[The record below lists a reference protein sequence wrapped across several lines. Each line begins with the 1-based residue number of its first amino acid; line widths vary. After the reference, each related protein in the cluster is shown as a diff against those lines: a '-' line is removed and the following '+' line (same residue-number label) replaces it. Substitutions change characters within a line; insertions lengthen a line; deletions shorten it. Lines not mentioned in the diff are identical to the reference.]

1 MSKIKLIWI
10 CIKIFIV
17 VSLITTIAALSL
29 KNKRLEEDVVRT
41 TTNFKALQG
50 DNDSIKNKTLMYQ
63 LTIDELNYYNDSII
77 KKLTAVTK
85 ELRIKDKELKQLQ
98 YVQSNIQ
105 HSDTIITT
113 DTIFVES
120 AKVDTIIGDEWYKL
134 QLIAQYP
141 NIINTQVQFTSEK
154 YIVAAI
160 RKETVN
166 PPKKC
171 WLARLFQKKH
181 KILEVEVVEKNP
193 YIEIKKQKF
202 IEILKK

>member
-29 KNKRLEEDVVRT
+29 KNKKLEEDVVRT
-41 TTNFKALQG
+41 TTNFKALQS

-85 ELRIKDKELKQLQ
+85 ELGIKDKELKQLQ
-98 YVQSNIQ
+98 YIQSDIQ

-113 DTIFVES
+113 DTIFIENT
-120 AKVDTIIGDEWYKL
+120 KVDTIIGDEWYTL
-134 QLIAQYP
+134 QLSAQYP

>member
-41 TTNFKALQG
+41 TTNFKALQS

-85 ELRIKDKELKQLQ
+85 ELGIKNKELKQLQ

-113 DTIFVES
+113 DTIFVENT
-120 AKVDTIIGDEWYKL
+120 KVDTLIEDEWYKL
-134 QLIAQYP
+134 QLSAQYP

>member
-29 KNKRLEEDVVRT
+29 KNKRLEEKVVRT
-41 TTNFKALQG
+41 TTNFKALQS

-85 ELRIKDKELKQLQ
+85 ELGIKDKELKQLQ
-98 YVQSNIQ
+98 YVQSDIQ

-113 DTIFVES
+113 DTIFVEN
-120 AKVDTIIGDEWYKL
+120 AKVDTIIGDEWYTL
-134 QLIAQYP
+134 QLSAQYP

>member
-29 KNKRLEEDVVRT
+29 KNKKLEEDVVRT
-41 TTNFKALQG
+41 TTNFKALQS

-85 ELRIKDKELKQLQ
+85 ELGIKDKELKQLQ
-98 YVQSNIQ
+98 YVQSDIQ

-113 DTIFVES
+113 DTIFIENT
-120 AKVDTIIGDEWYKL
+120 KVDTIIGDEWYTL
-134 QLIAQYP
+134 QLSAQYP

>member
-29 KNKRLEEDVVRT
+29 KNKKLEEDVVRT
-41 TTNFKALQG
+41 TTNFKALQS

-85 ELRIKDKELKQLQ
+85 ELGIKDKELKQLQ
-98 YVQSNIQ
+98 YVQSDIQ

-113 DTIFVES
+113 DTIFVEN
-120 AKVDTIIGDEWYKL
+120 AKVDTIIGDEWYTL
-134 QLIAQYP
+134 QLSAQYP